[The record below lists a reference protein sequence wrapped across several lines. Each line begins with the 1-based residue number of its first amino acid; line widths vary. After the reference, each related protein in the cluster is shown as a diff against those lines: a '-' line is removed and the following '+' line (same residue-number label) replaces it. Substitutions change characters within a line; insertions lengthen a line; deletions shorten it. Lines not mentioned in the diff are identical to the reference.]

1 MDPVT
6 IVVGIL
12 ALITAVAA
20 IEYYR
25 LLRRVQ
31 KEYDKARSSVE
42 DVLLSVNRQFK
53 RESERLELVAYKV
66 ETNSARVGTALKK
79 SEEIEKAWQTAEV
92 KANMLI
98 EDKEKMLTRLDELDS
113 KLRDV
118 TTSQESVTT
127 KVAKF
132 EEQAKQAY
140 AIPEANAESVIPIR
154 RDRALAPLTET
165 EIAALEFLASEGS
178 KTAPEI
184 KWKIRLSR
192 EHTARLMKKLYESG
206 YLERDTNKIPFKYNI
221 KKEMQDLLRKKEMD
235 AA

>member
-1 MDPVT
+1 MDLVT
-6 IVVGIL
+6 IIVGIL
-12 ALITAVAA
+12 ALITAAAA

-66 ETNSARVGTALKK
+66 ETNSAKVGAALKK
-79 SEEIEKAWQTAEV
+79 SEETEKAWQTAEV

-98 EDKEKMLTRLDELDS
+98 EEKEEMLTRLDELDS

-127 KVAKF
+127 KVSKL

-140 AIPEANAESVIPIR
+140 AIPEANAEAVIPIR

-206 YLERDTNKIPFKYNI
+206 YLERDTNKIPFKYSI

>member
-1 MDPVT
+1 MDLVT
-6 IVVGIL
+6 IIVGIL
-12 ALITAVAA
+12 ALITAAAA

-66 ETNSARVGTALKK
+66 ETNSAKVGAALKK
-79 SEEIEKAWQTAEV
+79 SEETEKAWQTAEV

-98 EDKEKMLTRLDELDS
+98 EEKEEMLTRLDELES

-127 KVAKF
+127 KVSKL

-140 AIPEANAESVIPIR
+140 AIPEANAEAVIPIR

-206 YLERDTNKIPFKYNI
+206 YLERDTNKIPFKYSI